1 MSVPHKKVLE
11 RMSPEMRAAVEA
23 DAARMIAE
31 EFTLRDLR
39 KAYHLTQEK
48 LAAEL
53 GVKQESISNLEK
65 RSDMLLSTLQHYVA
79 ALGGEL
85 ELRVS
90 FPNRPPVV
98 LKKFSEVSADASE

>member
-1 MSVPHKKVLE
+1 
-11 RMSPEMRAAVEA
+11 MRAAVEA

-31 EFTLRDLR
+31 ELTLRDLR
-39 KAYHLTQEK
+39 KARHMTQVK

-53 GVKQESISNLEK
+53 GIKQESISNLEK

-85 ELRVS
+85 EVLVK

-98 LKKFSEVSADASE
+98 LKTLSEVSSETGC